1 MNITVTVTNVQH
13 IRNQEVSFDLSK
25 NGLMCIAGKNGVGKT
40 TLIRAIRNLAIN
52 STFQETAAPYIF
64 RNDSKITYSIDGLVE
79 PIEFIYNKFLKSID
93 SKQEI
98 PEELKSIV
106 NVELPIPHGERFNHF
121 RRLSD
126 IDESL
131 RAKIAIGEYN
141 TPNEL
146 ISFLERIYGED
157 RFKQLKQ
164 VEIKRTVYYFILKDE
179 ADRYYIRED
188 YFSSGE
194 YFVVNL
200 FKQIQQGKKL
210 IVIDEIDISLD
221 ASAQVNL
228 VKVLRE
234 YCQQYETNIVFTTH
248 SLALMKTLKEEELHY
263 MEQLKEHG
271 NKQISV
277 LPRSYN
283 FVKSVMYGFRGFD
296 RYLLTEDECLANY
309 IDYLITNSGEELFY
323 QYQTIYIG
331 GATQVIDLKNRNDE
345 ANFLSEHE
353 NILAVLDGDQIGKR
367 YLMGVEN
374 VIYLPFLNIELEL
387 YKRFEAGELT
397 VSGLNEITNKK
408 ETDRAKNLYKQL
420 TKKRFN
426 CGALMPEEK
435 VYSYLEQLNPEGVQ
449 GFKKQIL
456 GFLKSTLN

>member
-1 MNITVTVTNVQH
+1 MNITITVTNVQH
-13 IRNQEVSFDLSK
+13 ISKQEISLDLSQ
-25 NGLMCIAGKNGVGKT
+25 NRLLCIAGKNGVGKT
-40 TLIRAIRNLAIN
+40 TLIRAIRNLTIN

-64 RNDSKITYSIDGLVE
+64 RSDSKITYSIDELAK
-79 PIEFIYNKFLKSID
+79 PIEFVYNKYLKGID

-98 PEELKSIV
+98 PDQLKTII

-121 RRLSD
+121 RRLAD

-131 RAKIAIGEYN
+131 RAKIAIGEY
-141 TPNEL
+141 TSPKEL
-146 ISFLERIYGED
+146 ISFLARIYGEN
-157 RFKQLKQ
+157 RFEKLKQ
-164 VEIKRTVYYFILKDE
+164 VEIKKTTYYFILKDE

-234 YCQQYETNIVFTTH
+234 YCEQYETNIVFTTH
-248 SLALMKTLKEEELHY
+248 SLALMKTLQDDELYY
-263 MEQLKEHG
+263 MEAFQEQG
-271 NKQISV
+271 IAQISV
-277 LPRSYN
+277 MPRSYN
-283 FVKSVMYGFRGFD
+283 FVKSVMYGFTGFD
-296 RYLLTEDECLANY
+296 RYILTEDKCLANY
-309 IDYLITNSGEELFY
+309 IEYIITTSGQNLFF
-323 QYQTIYIG
+323 QHQVIYIG

-345 ANFLSEHE
+345 ANFLSERE
-353 NILAVLDGDQIGKR
+353 NILAVLDGDQAGKR
-367 YLMGVEN
+367 YLKDVDN

-387 YKRFEAGELT
+387 YKRFADGQLAFA
-397 VSGLNEITNKK
+397 GLNKITNKT
-408 ETDRAKNLYKQL
+408 ETDRAKNLYKQI

-426 CGALMPEEK
+426 GVALMPEAD
-435 VYSYLEQLNPEGVQ
+435 VYIYLEKLNPKGVQ
-449 GFKKQIL
+449 MFKKQIL
-456 GFLKSTLN
+456 EFLNPG

>member
-1 MNITVTVTNVQH
+1 
-13 IRNQEVSFDLSK
+13 
-25 NGLMCIAGKNGVGKT
+25 MCIAGKNGVGKT

-200 FKQIQQGKKL
+200 FKQIQQGN
-210 IVIDEIDISLD
+210 
-221 ASAQVNL
+221 VNYL
-228 VKVLRE
+228 S
-234 YCQQYETNIVFTTH
+234 TN
-248 SLALMKTLKEEELHY
+248 L
-263 MEQLKEHG
+263 
-271 NKQISV
+271 
-277 LPRSYN
+277 
-283 FVKSVMYGFRGFD
+283 
-296 RYLLTEDECLANY
+296 
-309 IDYLITNSGEELFY
+309 
-323 QYQTIYIG
+323 
-331 GATQVIDLKNRNDE
+331 
-345 ANFLSEHE
+345 
-353 NILAVLDGDQIGKR
+353 
-367 YLMGVEN
+367 
-374 VIYLPFLNIELEL
+374 
-387 YKRFEAGELT
+387 
-397 VSGLNEITNKK
+397 
-408 ETDRAKNLYKQL
+408 
-420 TKKRFN
+420 
-426 CGALMPEEK
+426 
-435 VYSYLEQLNPEGVQ
+435 
-449 GFKKQIL
+449 
-456 GFLKSTLN
+456 